1 MSSGRVVI
9 TGAAGI
15 VGRAAATAF
24 EHDGWSVHRMV
35 HRPSRMALDA
45 QIVDLAAE
53 DDLTRRVAELPD
65 AIVHLAAAVPHSKDY
80 PDTSDSAALT
90 RKMDG
95 NVLNAAKAWKC
106 LLVYASSCGLY
117 CRDEPEIKTE
127 TSPIKDWGSPYFAA
141 KAAGEA
147 ACADY
152 DNAAVL
158 RISGPIGPGLRAGV
172 VMARFI
178 ATARE
183 NQPITLWGSGGR
195 EQDFVDARDLAR
207 LCLAVVK
214 QRARGI
220 FNAASGHTATMRE
233 LADTVIARIGAGKVA
248 LNGQPDPNENIFA
261 RYDVGKAARELGWRP
276 AHSLADMVDT
286 VAQEAFAA

>member
-1 MSSGRVVI
+1 MSSGRILV

-15 VGRAAATAF
+15 VGRAVATAF
-24 EHDGWSVHRMV
+24 EHDGWSVYRMV

-80 PDTSDSAALT
+80 PDTPDSAALT

-95 NVLNAAKAWKC
+95 NVLNAAKSWNC

-127 TSPIKDWGSPYFAA
+127 TAPIKDWGSPYFAA

-147 ACADY
+147 ACAEY

-158 RISGPIGPGLRAGV
+158 RISGPIGPGLRANV

-178 ATARE
+178 ATARD
-183 NQPITLWGSGGR
+183 NKPITLWGNGSR

-220 FNAASGHTATMRE
+220 FNAASGRTATMRE
-233 LADTVIARIGAGKVA
+233 LADTVIARIGGGKVA
-248 LNGQPDPNENIFA
+248 FAEQPDPNENIFA
-261 RYDVGKAARELGWRP
+261 RYDVSKAARELGWRP

-286 VAQEAFAA
+286 VALEAFAA

>member
-1 MSSGRVVI
+1 MSSGRVLV

-15 VGRAAATAF
+15 VGRAVATAF
-24 EHDGWSVHRMV
+24 EHDGWSVYRVV
-35 HRPSRMALDA
+35 HRPSRAAPDA
-45 QIVDLAAE
+45 QIIDLSAI
-53 DDLTRRVAELPD
+53 DDLTRRVAERPD

-80 PDTSDSAALT
+80 PDTPDSAAQT
-90 RKMDG
+90 RQMDR
-95 NVLNAAKAWKC
+95 NVLDAARAWKC

-117 CRDEPEIKTE
+117 CRDEPETKTE
-127 TSPIKDWGSPYFAA
+127 AAPIKDWGSPYFAA

-147 ACADY
+147 ACAEY

-158 RISGPIGPGLRAGV
+158 RISGPIGPGLRASV

-178 ATARE
+178 AAARE
-183 NQPITLWGSGGR
+183 DKPITLWGSGKR
-195 EQDFVDARDLAR
+195 EQDFIDARDLAR

-233 LADTVIARIGAGKVA
+233 LADTVIARIGGGSVA
-248 LNGQPDPNENIFA
+248 LSGQPDPNENIFA
-261 RYDVGKAARELGWRP
+261 RYEIGKAVRELGWSP
-276 AHSLADMVDT
+276 TYGLSDMVDNM
-286 VAQEAFAA
+286 AQEAFAA

>member
-1 MSSGRVVI
+1 MSSGRILI

-15 VGRAAATAF
+15 VGRAVATAF
-24 EHDGWSVHRMV
+24 EHEGWSVYRMV
-35 HRPSRMALDA
+35 HRPSRLALDA

-53 DDLTRRVAELPD
+53 DDLTRRVAERPD

-80 PDTSDSAALT
+80 PDTPDSAALT

-95 NVLNAAKAWKC
+95 NVLKAARAWNC

-117 CRDEPEIKTE
+117 CRDEPEIKSE
-127 TSPIKDWGSPYFAA
+127 TAPIKDWGSPYFAA

-147 ACADY
+147 ACAEY
-152 DNAAVL
+152 DNAAML

-178 ATARE
+178 ATAR
-183 NQPITLWGSGGR
+183 NNKPITLWGSGSR

-207 LCLAVVK
+207 LCLSVVK

-248 LNGQPDPNENIFA
+248 FADQPDPNEKIFA
-261 RYDVGKAARELGWRP
+261 RYDVSKAARELGWRP
-276 AHSLADMVDT
+276 THGLADMVDT
-286 VAQEAFAA
+286 VALEAFAA

>member
-1 MSSGRVVI
+1 MSSGRILI
-9 TGAAGI
+9 TGATGI
-15 VGRAAATAF
+15 VGRAVAAAF
-24 EHDGWSVHRMV
+24 AHDGWSVYRTV
-35 HRPSRMALDA
+35 HRPSRLALDA

-53 DDLTRRVAELPD
+53 DDLTRRIAERPD

-80 PDTSDSAALT
+80 PDSPDSAALT
-90 RKMDG
+90 RRMDA
-95 NVLNAAKAWKC
+95 NVLKAAKAWNC

-117 CRDEPEIKTE
+117 CRDEPDAKTE
-127 TSPIKDWGSPYFAA
+127 TAPIKDWGSPYFAA

-178 ATARE
+178 ANARD
-183 NQPITLWGSGGR
+183 NKPITLWGSGGR

-207 LCLAVVK
+207 LCLTAVK
-214 QRARGI
+214 QRARGT
-220 FNAASGHTATMRE
+220 FNAASGRTATMRE
-233 LADTVIARIGAGKVA
+233 LADTVIARVGAGKVIFA
-248 LNGQPDPNENIFA
+248 DQPDPNENIFA
-261 RYDVGKAARELGWRP
+261 RYDVGKAARELNWRP
-276 AHSLADMVDT
+276 THSLADMVDT
-286 VAQEAFAA
+286 VALEAFAA

>member
-1 MSSGRVVI
+1 MSSGCILV

-15 VGRAAATAF
+15 VGRAVAAAF
-24 EHDGWSVHRMV
+24 EHEGWSVHRLV
-35 HRPSRMALDA
+35 HRPSRLALDA
-45 QIVDLAAE
+45 QIVDLVAE
-53 DDLTRRVAELPD
+53 KDLTRRVAERPD

-80 PDTSDSAALT
+80 PDSPDNAALT
-90 RKMDG
+90 RRMDV

-117 CRDEPEIKTE
+117 CRDEPDTKTE

-147 ACADY
+147 ACAEY
-152 DNAAVL
+152 HNAAVL

-178 ATARE
+178 ATARD
-183 NQPITLWGSGGR
+183 NKPITLWGSGSR

-207 LCLAVVK
+207 LCLAVVR
-214 QRARGI
+214 QRASGI

-233 LADTVIARIGAGKVA
+233 LADTVIARIGGGNVA
-248 LNGQPDPNENIFA
+248 FSEQPDPNEKIFA
-261 RYDVGKAARELGWRP
+261 RYDVSKAARELDWRP
-276 AHSLADMVDT
+276 SHSLADMVDT
-286 VAQEAFAA
+286 VALEAFAA

>member
-1 MSSGRVVI
+1 MNSGRVLI
-9 TGAAGI
+9 TGAGGI
-15 VGRAAATAF
+15 VGRAVATAF
-24 EHDGWSVHRMV
+24 EREGWSVYRIV
-35 HRPSRMALDA
+35 HRPSRAAPDA
-45 QIVDLAAE
+45 QVIDLTTV
-53 DDLTRRVAELPD
+53 DDLTRRVAERPD
-65 AIVHLAAAVPHSKDY
+65 AIVHLAAAVPHSRDY
-80 PDTSDSAALT
+80 PDTPDSAALT

-95 NVLNAAKAWKC
+95 KVLDAARAWNC
-106 LLVYASSCGLY
+106 LLIYASSCGLY
-117 CRDEPEIKTE
+117 CRDEPETKTE
-127 TSPIKDWGSPYFAA
+127 AAPIKDWGSPYFAA

-178 ATARE
+178 AAARD
-183 NQPITLWGSGGR
+183 NKPITLWGSGKR

-233 LADTVIARIGAGKVA
+233 LADTVIARVGGGSVA
-248 LNGQPDPNENIFA
+248 LSGQPDPNESIFA
-261 RYDVGKAARELGWRP
+261 RYDVHKAERELGWRP
-276 AHSLADMVDT
+276 MHSLSDMVDN
-286 VAQEAFAA
+286 VAGEAFAA

>member
-1 MSSGRVVI
+1 MSSGRILV

-15 VGRAAATAF
+15 VGRAVATAF
-24 EHDGWSVHRMV
+24 EHEGWSVHRLV
-35 HRPSRMALDA
+35 HRPSWMVPDA
-45 QIVDLAAE
+45 QIVDRAAE
-53 DDLTRRVAELPD
+53 DDLTHRVAERPD
-65 AIVHLAAAVPHSKDY
+65 AIVHLAAAVPHSRDY
-80 PDTSDSAALT
+80 PDNPDSAALT
-90 RKMDG
+90 RQMDA
-95 NVLNAAKAWKC
+95 NVLNAAKSWNC

-117 CRDEPEIKTE
+117 CRDEPDAKTE
-127 TSPIKDWGSPYFAA
+127 TAPIKDWGSPYFAA

-158 RISGPIGPGLRAGV
+158 RISGPIGPGLRANV

-178 ATARE
+178 ATARD
-183 NQPITLWGSGGR
+183 NKPITLWGSGSR

-214 QRARGI
+214 QRAHGV

-233 LADTVIARIGAGKVA
+233 LADTVIARVGGGKVVFA
-248 LNGQPDPNENIFA
+248 EQPDPNENIFA
-261 RYDVGKAARELGWRP
+261 RYDVGKAARQLGWRP

-286 VAQEAFAA
+286 VALEAFAA

>member
-1 MSSGRVVI
+1 MSAGRILV

-15 VGRAAATAF
+15 VGRAVASAF
-24 EHDGWSVHRMV
+24 EHDGWSVYRLV
-35 HRPSRMALDA
+35 HHPSRMALDA
-45 QIVDLAAE
+45 QIIDLTGE
-53 DDLTRRVAELPD
+53 GDLTRRVAERPD

-80 PDTSDSAALT
+80 PDNPDSAALT
-90 RKMDG
+90 RKMDR
-95 NVLNAAKAWKC
+95 NVLDAAKAWNC

-117 CRDEPEIKTE
+117 CRDEPETKTE
-127 TSPIKDWGSPYFAA
+127 TAPIKDWGSPYFAA

-147 ACADY
+147 ACAEY

-158 RISGPIGPGLRAGV
+158 RISGPIGPGLRANV

-178 ATARE
+178 ASARD
-183 NQPITLWGSGGR
+183 NKPITLWGSGSR

-207 LCLAVVK
+207 LCLAVVQ
-214 QRARGI
+214 QRARGT

-233 LADTVIARIGAGKVA
+233 LADTVIARIGGGKVVLA
-248 LNGQPDPNENIFA
+248 EQPDPNENIFA
-261 RYDVGKAARELGWRP
+261 RYDVSKAARDLGWRP

-286 VAQEAFAA
+286 VALEAFAA

>member
-1 MSSGRVVI
+1 MSSGRILV

-15 VGRAAATAF
+15 VGRAVATAF
-24 EHDGWSVHRMV
+24 EHDGWSVYRLV

-53 DDLTRRVAELPD
+53 DDLTRRVAGVPD

-80 PDTSDSAALT
+80 PDNPESGALT

-95 NVLNAAKAWKC
+95 NVLNAAHSWNC

-117 CRDEPEIKTE
+117 CRDEPETKTE
-127 TSPIKDWGSPYFAA
+127 ASPIKDWGSPYFAA

-147 ACADY
+147 ACTDY

-178 ATARE
+178 ANARD
-183 NQPITLWGSGGR
+183 NKPITLWGSGKR
-195 EQDFVDARDLAR
+195 EQDFVDARDLAQ
-207 LCLAVVK
+207 LCMAVVK

-220 FNAASGHTATMRE
+220 FNAASGHSATMRE
-233 LADTVIARIGAGKVA
+233 LADTVIARIGGGKVA
-248 LNGQPDPNENIFA
+248 FADQPDPNENIFA
-261 RYDVGKAARELGWRP
+261 RYDVSKAARELGWQP
-276 AHSLADMVDT
+276 THSLADMVDT
-286 VAQEAFAA
+286 VALEAFAA